1 MAYGDSVTY
10 DYFGQMA
17 RLMIDAQLAQYWVDR
32 WDRQQERYMADRE
45 ERFTVVADV
54 LRALTPV
61 SPIVV
66 DLGCG
71 PGSMCHRLATALPG
85 ATFVGVDTDQLL
97 LELGRA
103 RYPELSLVEADLA
116 EPQWPAQA
124 GLPEYIDAAVSSTAL
139 HWMAT
144 QDLARLYDTVADLLR
159 PGGVFVNADHLKSG
173 SPLLDTLSRRI
184 RDARAT
190 RVGVDG
196 NEEWRPWW
204 DAVLADERLGSLVQG
219 RAQPPTSNGPNGLSV
234 DDHSEYLRKSGFS
247 EVGTVWQ
254 SGDDYVLV
262 GIR

>member
-1 MAYGDSVTY
+1 
-10 DYFGQMA
+10 
-17 RLMIDAQLAQYWVDR
+17 MIDARLAQHWVDR

-54 LRALTPV
+54 LAELTPD
-61 SPIVV
+61 SPTVV

-71 PGSMCHRLATALPG
+71 PGSMCDRLAAVLPG
-85 ATFVGVDTDQLL
+85 ATFVGVDSDRLL

-103 RYPELSLVEADLA
+103 RYPQLSLVEADLA
-116 EPQWPAQA
+116 ESDWPARA
-124 GLPEYIDAAVSSTAL
+124 GLPEHVDAVVSSTAL
-139 HWMAT
+139 HWMAAEY
-144 QDLARLYDTVADLLR
+144 LERLYDTVAGLLR

-173 SPLLDTLSRRI
+173 SPVLDTLSRRI
-184 RDARAT
+184 RDKRAT

-196 NEEWRPWW
+196 NEEWRAWW
-204 DAVLADERLGSLVQG
+204 DALLADDRLGSLAEE
-219 RAQPPTSNGPNGLSV
+219 RARLPIGNGPNGLSL
-234 DDHSEYLRKSGFS
+234 DDHGEHLRKSGFS